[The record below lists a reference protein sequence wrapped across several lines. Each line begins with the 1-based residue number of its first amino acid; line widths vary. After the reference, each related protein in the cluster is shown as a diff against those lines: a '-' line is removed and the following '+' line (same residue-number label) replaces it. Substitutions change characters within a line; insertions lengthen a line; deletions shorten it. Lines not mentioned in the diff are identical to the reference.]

1 MRERLP
7 WLRPAA
13 DAATS
18 EAKRYREVLLS
29 MAIKRAFTVFLCLA
43 LCLPVGLAT
52 PLVAYADGEA
62 VERAE
67 GSPVADP
74 EPDGSVPPIVAG
86 DLFAEGEDAPD
97 DSGEASDDGSG
108 FVNADMPLAS
118 IENSWRY
125 SEGELTFTERDWG
138 DGGML
143 ALRYGGSNLPEGAQ
157 RWGIDVSEHQKRIDW
172 DRVKAAG
179 VDFAIIRCGYGDDV
193 SYQDDRQWKRN
204 VAECERLGIPYGVYL
219 YSYAYNAEM
228 ARSEADHALR
238 LLEGHDPTYPVYYDL
253 EDNSALEEDADFA
266 ELASIFCGTLA
277 DAGYKVG
284 VYANLNWW
292 NNHLT
297 DPVFDQWERWVAQY
311 NTTCHYKGEYRLW
324 QATSSG
330 SVDGIEGR
338 VDINYEFNCYP
349 WDVNH
354 TDWYVTCG
362 AFDYVYENKL
372 MSGYADGNF
381 GPYDSITRGQVATV
395 LHNMAGKPS
404 VYSSSFSDV
413 DYSAYYGDAI
423 RWARAYGVVNG
434 YGNNTFVPD
443 ALVTREELCAMLAN
457 YAGRIKGLSTFTSG
471 AKVDSKADGHAVSSW
486 ARGSVGWCLDR
497 GIISGID
504 EGGVAYLRPQDGAWR
519 ASVAAMATVLH
530 RDL

>member
-1 MRERLP
+1 MSMAL
-7 WLRPAA
+7 
-13 DAATS
+13 
-18 EAKRYREVLLS
+18 KRALS
-29 MAIKRAFTVFLCLA
+29 MFLCLA
-43 LCLPVGLAT
+43 LCLPFGLTTAL
-52 PLVAYADGEA
+52 PSAYADDDA

-67 GSPVADP
+67 GAGPAEGTAQADD
-74 EPDGSVPPIVAG
+74 EVPAMIAG
-86 DLFAEGEDAPD
+86 DLFEEVDDAAAEGEATD
-97 DSGEASDDGSG
+97 EDGSG
-108 FVNADMPLAS
+108 FVSADMPLAS

-125 SEGELTFTERDWG
+125 SEGELTFAEPDWG
-138 DGGML
+138 DGGLL

-193 SYQDDRQWKRN
+193 SYQDDKQWKRN

-228 ARSEADHALR
+228 ARSEAEHALR
-238 LLEGHDPTYPVYYDL
+238 LLEGHTPAYPVYYDL

-266 ELASIFCGTLA
+266 ELASIFCNTLA

-311 NTTCHYKGEYRLW
+311 NTACHYKGSYRLW

-330 SVDGIEGR
+330 HVDGIEGR

-362 AFDYVYENKL
+362 AFDYVSNHKL
-372 MSGYADGNF
+372 MSGYGDGDYF

-395 LHNMAGKPS
+395 LHNMAGRPS

-413 DYSAYYGDAI
+413 DYAAYYGDAI

-434 YGNNTFVPD
+434 YGDNTFAPD

-457 YAGRIKGLSTFTSG
+457 YAARIKGLGTFTSG
-471 AKVDSKADGHAVSSW
+471 SKVDSKVDGHTVSSW
-486 ARGSVGWCLDR
+486 ARGSVGWCLDK
-497 GIISGID
+497 GIISGIQ
-504 EGGVAYLRPQDGAWR
+504 ENGREYLRPQDGAWR
-519 ASVAAMATVLH
+519 ASVASMVTVLH

>member
-1 MRERLP
+1 
-7 WLRPAA
+7 
-13 DAATS
+13 
-18 EAKRYREVLLS
+18 
-29 MAIKRAFTVFLCLA
+29 MALKRALTLFLCLT
-43 LCLPVGLAT
+43 LCLPLGLA
-52 PLVAYADGEA
+52 PSLSVAHADDEVAESSEA
-62 VERAE
+62 PQADAVA
-67 GSPVADP
+67 PV
-74 EPDGSVPPIVAG
+74 VAG
-86 DLFAEGEDAPD
+86 DLLDSEEAAADGDAVD
-97 DSGEASDDGSG
+97 EDGSG

-125 SEGELTFTERDWG
+125 SDGELAFTEPDWG
-138 DGGML
+138 EGGLL

-157 RWGIDVSEHQKRIDW
+157 RWGIDVSEHQKVIDW
-172 DRVKAAG
+172 ERVKAAG
-179 VDFAIIRCGYGDDV
+179 IDFAIIRCGYGDDV
-193 SYQDDRQWKRN
+193 SYQDDKRWKRN

-228 ARSEADHALR
+228 ARSEAAHALR
-238 LLEGHDPTYPVYYDL
+238 LLEGHNPTYPVYYDL

-311 NTTCHYKGEYRLW
+311 NTACHYKGDYRLW

-349 WDVNH
+349 WDVSH
-354 TDWYVTCG
+354 TDWYVTSG
-362 AFDYVYENKL
+362 AFDYVYRNKL
-372 MSGYADGNF
+372 MNGYADGNF

-413 DYSAYYGDAI
+413 DYGAYYGDAI

-434 YGNNTFVPD
+434 YGNNTFLPD
-443 ALVTREELCAMLAN
+443 NLVTREELCAMLAN
-457 YAGRIKGLSTFTSG
+457 YASRVKGLSTFTSG
-471 AKVDSKADGHAVSSW
+471 AKVDSKVDGHTVSSW
-486 ARGSVGWCLDR
+486 ARASVGWCLDK
-497 GIISGID
+497 GIISGVD
-504 EGGVAYLRPQDGAWR
+504 VNGVAYLQPQDSAWR
-519 ASVAAMATVLH
+519 ASMASMVTVLH